1 MKKCLLILPRDIF
14 PINCGYSLKNQALI
28 KSLSEKYRLT
38 IILISDKGLSEDGE
52 SFYNNYSE
60 NFHFYK
66 FSKWH
71 FLFNVTISLFTKI
84 PMQIG
89 YYHFRKVQK
98 KIDSIINDF
107 DIAIGALIRTY
118 YYIYKANSGCV
129 NVFDMVDSIGLNYL
143 SSKRNVE
150 SIFWEIIYNIE
161 TPRLLNYEKK
171 FIRHSDVTYLFNPNE
186 VDFWKQEGNVRW
198 LPHGVNSEL
207 FSYDLVENT
216 FKEYVAFIG
225 KMDYR
230 PNIDAV
236 EWYVKNIHLN
246 LKKRKPL
253 IIVGA
258 NPVDSIK
265 KLSSDYDDVI
275 VTGFV
280 EDPYIYLNSSSAVI
294 APMQTGGG
302 IQNKVLEAMALG
314 KVVIMSSL
322 AAAPIKGGNPE
333 KHYLIANQLN
343 DYDDAFEKLKDH
355 EACAKIMKNAKK
367 LIEDVYTWD
376 NYSMYY
382 IQGIESQMVVA
393 QEPL

>member
-28 KSLSEKYRLT
+28 KSLSERYRLT
-38 IILISDKGLSEDGE
+38 ILLISNKSLSAEGE
-52 SFYNNYSE
+52 SFYKSFSE
-60 NFHFYK
+60 DFLFFK

-71 FLFNVTISLFTKI
+71 FFYNAFFSLFANI

-89 YYHFRKVQK
+89 YYHFKKVQK
-98 KIDSIINDF
+98 KVNSIVSDY
-107 DIAIGALIRTY
+107 DIAVGALIRTY
-118 YYIYKANSGCV
+118 YYIYKANSNCI

-143 SSKRNVE
+143 QSKGNVE
-150 SIFWEIIYNIE
+150 SIFWKIIYNIE

-186 VDFWKQEGNVRW
+186 FDYWKQEGNVRW
-198 LPHGVNSEL
+198 LPHGVKSAL
-207 FSYDLVENT
+207 FSYDLVEN
-216 FKEYVAFIG
+216 KYKDYVAFIG

-236 EWYVKNIHLN
+236 KWYVKNIHSKLEE
-246 LKKRKPL
+246 RKPL

-265 KLSSDYDDVI
+265 KLSSDYNDII

-280 EDPYIYLNSSSAVI
+280 EDPYVYLNSSLAVI

-322 AAAPIKGGNPE
+322 AAAPIKGGLPD
-333 KHYLIANQLN
+333 KHYMIADQLN
-343 DYDDAFEKLKDH
+343 DYEEAFEKLKDN
-355 EACAKIMKNAKK
+355 EVCAKMMKDART
-367 LIEDVYTWD
+367 LIKEIYTWD
-376 NYSMYY
+376 NYSMNY
-382 IQGIESQMVVA
+382 IQGIECVKNRKV
-393 QEPL
+393 